1 MPIIPIDPAKAVK
14 KVLAFLVIRLL
25 RDKESA
31 VKNDI
36 EGRLPLFFSVFSS
49 PSPEYG
55 IVSSVILPSS
65 SLIIRVEYCFASSGL
80 WVTIITSLAL
90 EISFKSSII

>member
-1 MPIIPIDPAKAVK
+1 MPIMPIDPAKAVK

-49 PSPEYG
+49 SSPE
-55 IVSSVILPSS
+55 
-65 SLIIRVEYCFASSGL
+65 
-80 WVTIITSLAL
+80 
-90 EISFKSSII
+90 